1 MTEQL
6 TVRELVRRLGGATQ
20 VGKAI
25 GVSSEAVCNWYTAG
39 IPRSRHVQLWTLC
52 RARGIAW
59 QPPGA
64 DALLAQPPAP
74 PVAESEAR
82 KAA

>member
-1 MTEQL
+1 ML
-6 TVRELVRRLGGATQ
+6 VRELVHALGGATV
-20 VGKAI
+20 VGRAL
-25 GVSSEAVCNWYTAG
+25 GVSSVAVCNWYTKG
-39 IPRSRHVQLWTLC
+39 IPRGRHLALWTLC